1 MSNKTKAFLESYPP
15 GMIYNVRSRIFSLSK
30 SISKRDSEKLIFRFC
45 LFDFEKI
52 FKKIMKPLSKA
63 SLYGAVDDEVHL

>member
-1 MSNKTKAFLESYPP
+1 MSAAGF
-15 GMIYNVRSRIFSLSK
+15 FSLSK
-30 SISKRDSEKLIFRFC
+30 SISKRDSESERLNLRFC

-63 SLYGAVDDEVHL
+63 SLYGAVYDGVHL